1 MKERITA
8 KMIMFGK
15 IFVVGIVFCVIS
27 LRTLPVDLVWFS
39 HYPTYSAPG
48 KLGGACFMKLMG

>member
-1 MKERITA
+1 MKERTAA

-27 LRTLPVDLVWFS
+27 LRTLPIDLVWFS
-39 HYPTYSAPG
+39 HYSTYSASSE
-48 KLGGACFMKLMG
+48 LGGSCFNKLMG